1 MSEVED
7 KFGLMFEFFLK
18 NINKPF
24 RGEFKRPRVNLDY
37 EKTGEIFS
45 YDVFIEINGD
55 DYDGIEYE
63 TFLYEIKEIGDF
75 LYRFFSDYSI
85 NKSGK
90 LTNESGATSF
100 VGVVLE
106 QLRTNNDEVEFSSKW
121 MIRVEPK

>member
-24 RGEFKRPRVNLDY
+24 SKFKRPRVILDY
-37 EKTGEIFS
+37 EKTGEILS
-45 YDVFIEINGD
+45 YDIFMEINGD

-63 TFLYEIKEIGDF
+63 TFLDEIKEIGDF
-75 LYRFFSDYSI
+75 LYSFFSDYSI

-90 LTNESGATSF
+90 LTKEKDATSF
-100 VGVVLE
+100 VGVVLD
-106 QLRTNNDEVEFSSKW
+106 QLRASNDQTEFSSRW
-121 MIRVEPK
+121 MIRVEP

>member
-1 MSEVED
+1 MNEVED

-18 NINKPF
+18 NVNKPF
-24 RGEFKRPRVNLDY
+24 SEFKKPRVNLDY

-45 YDVFIEINGD
+45 SDIFMEINGD

-75 LYRFFSDYSI
+75 LYSFFSDYSI

-90 LTNESGATSF
+90 LTKEKDATSF

-106 QLRTNNDEVEFSSKW
+106 QLRTSNDKAGFSSRW

>member
-1 MSEVED
+1 
-7 KFGLMFEFFLK
+7 
-18 NINKPF
+18 
-24 RGEFKRPRVNLDY
+24 LDY
-37 EKTGEIFS
+37 EKKGEIFS
-45 YDVFIEINGD
+45 YDIFMEINGD

-75 LYRFFSDYSI
+75 LYSFFSDYSI

-90 LTNESGATSF
+90 LTKEKDSTSF

-106 QLRTNNDEVEFSSKW
+106 QLRTSNDQAGFSSRW

>member
-24 RGEFKRPRVNLDY
+24 SEFKRPRVILDY
-37 EKTGEIFS
+37 EKTGGILS
-45 YDVFIEINGD
+45 YDIFMEINGD

-63 TFLYEIKEIGDF
+63 TFLDEIKEVGDF
-75 LYRFFSDYSI
+75 LYSFFSDYSI

-90 LTNESGATSF
+90 LTKEKDSTSF

-106 QLRTNNDEVEFSSKW
+106 QLRTSNDQAGFSSRW

>member
-24 RGEFKRPRVNLDY
+24 SEFKRPRVFLDY

-45 YDVFIEINGD
+45 YDITMEINGN

-63 TFLYEIKEIGDF
+63 TFLYQIKEIGDF
-75 LYRFFSDYSI
+75 LYSFFSDYSI
-85 NKSGK
+85 NKYGK
-90 LTNESGATSF
+90 LTKDEDATSF

-106 QLRTNNDEVEFSSKW
+106 QLKTDGVEGEFSSRW

>member
-24 RGEFKRPRVNLDY
+24 SEFKKPDVFLDY
-37 EKTGEIFS
+37 DKTGEISS
-45 YDVFIEINGD
+45 YDIFMEINGD

-75 LYRFFSDYSI
+75 LYSFFSDYSI

-90 LTNESGATSF
+90 LTKEKDATSF

-106 QLRTNNDEVEFSSKW
+106 QLTTNNDQAEFSSKW
-121 MIRVEPK
+121 MIRVEPN